1 VSTAN
6 PDHQRVVDSYFD
18 REASYWHEVYRDD
31 GLQGLVYRRRMETV
45 LAWID
50 SLRLAAGAPV
60 LDVGCG
66 AGLLSLALA
75 DRGLAVTATDSS
87 QEMVDL
93 VARQALERNA
103 VGVSVQRAD
112 AHALPFPASQFQLVV
127 ALGLLP
133 WLHDAGV
140 AVREMSRVLAPD
152 GWMIVTADNRSRL
165 NFVLEPRENP
175 LLTPV
180 RLVRGVMRRGSEDTS
195 AGAPSYRHLPAEIDR
210 MLALA
215 HVQPVRR
222 ATVGFGPF
230 TFLGRRVLPDASGTA
245 LHARLERA
253 SADRATLRRLGWH
266 YVVAGRK
273 VD

>member
-18 REASYWHEVYRDD
+18 REASYWHDVYRDD

-45 LAWID
+45 LEWID
-50 SLRLAAGAPV
+50 SLRLAAGVPV

-75 DRGLAVTATDSS
+75 DRGLDVTATDSS

-93 VARQALERNA
+93 VARQARERSA
-103 VGVSVQRAD
+103 GRVSVQRAD
-112 AHALPFPASQFQLVV
+112 AHALPFPGGEFQLVV

-133 WLHDAGV
+133 WLHDAGG
-140 AVREMSRVLAPD
+140 AVREMSRVLAPG

-165 NFVLEPRENP
+165 NFVVEPRENP
-175 LLTPV
+175 LMTRV
-180 RLVRGVMRRGSEDTS
+180 RAVRDAIRGREADDPAS
-195 AGAPSYRHLPAEIDR
+195 APSYRHLPAEVDR
-210 MLALA
+210 MLTAA
-215 HVQPVRR
+215 DVAPARR

-230 TFLGRRVLPDASGTA
+230 TFFGRRVLPDASGTA
-245 LHARLERA
+245 LHGRLERA
-253 SADRATLRRLGWH
+253 GADRPTLRRLGWH
-266 YVVAGRK
+266 YVVAGRRT
-273 VD
+273 V